1 MIIDS
6 IRISPYQ
13 INFKKDYSNSKFSID
28 FRKGWILQLG
38 VGDVVGY
45 GDASPLDNFSFESY
59 SQAGYG
65 LEGFKLSMKNIG
77 KINFEELLELSKA
90 HGESQPSVQCCIE
103 SAIFDLASKLND
115 EFPQYQRKSYLI
127 MLVSIFE
134 DFMNQLCRSV
144 EADLDIKASF
154 TDFTGS
160 GIERAKQYLSKLST
174 LSLPVS
180 GKEWKHIKDAQ
191 AIRNVI
197 AHAAGHIDKKAHA
210 KQLKIIDCNDN
221 YPLQLFHLPQST
233 FLEISLVHRHTI
245 FLVVSFLLYYTMLLH
260 ALLF

>member
-1 MIIDS
+1 MQV
-6 IRISPYQ
+6 PYQ
-13 INFKKDYSNSKFSID
+13 VVAYFSVELDSYKLFIEMTE
-28 FRKGWILQLG
+28 RNWIE
-38 VGDVVGY
+38 
-45 GDASPLDNFSFESY
+45 ESERY
-59 SQAGYG
+59 TSSI
-65 LEGFKLSMKNIG
+65 LEDDKPTLHRFNYRS
-77 KINFEELLELSKA
+77 
-90 HGESQPSVQCCIE
+90 
-103 SAIFDLASKLND
+103 DLASKLND

-160 GIERAKQYLSKLST
+160 GIERAKQYLSKLSS

-180 GKEWKHIKDAQ
+180 GKEWKQIKDAQ

-210 KQLKIIDCNDN
+210 KQLKIIDCDENLEAE
-221 YPLQLFHLPQST
+221 YYVRTHLNIDSEYV
-233 FLEISLVHRHTI
+233 FSLITAMKVFTHK
-245 FLVVSFLLYYTMLLH
+245 LLSECKKQPKKINKD
-260 ALLF
+260 